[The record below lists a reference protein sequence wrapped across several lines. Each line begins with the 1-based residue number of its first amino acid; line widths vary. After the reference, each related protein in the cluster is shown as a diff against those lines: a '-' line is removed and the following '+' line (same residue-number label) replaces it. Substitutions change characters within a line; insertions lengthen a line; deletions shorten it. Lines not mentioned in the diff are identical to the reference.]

1 MESIFVNGPE
11 GKIEALFETGHA
23 SPIAI
28 LCHPH
33 PHFGGS
39 MHDRILV
46 ALSEKLLEIG
56 VNVLRFNYRGVGRS
70 EGVSEGNSKE
80 VADVKAIVDWLKLER
95 PSTPLLLCGYS
106 YGAALAYNAFEEIS
120 IEALVLIAPPGNY
133 VSPRNTVFDNCLV
146 ILARQDQFVS
156 LDEAEELFGRAR
168 AKIVVIDDDHFFVD
182 NLNLLVS
189 LIVDFLKEKVFG
201 I

>member
-1 MESIFVNGPE
+1 
-11 GKIEALFETGHA
+11 
-23 SPIAI
+23 
-28 LCHPH
+28 
-33 PHFGGS
+33 
-39 MHDRILV
+39 
-46 ALSEKLLEIG
+46 
-56 VNVLRFNYRGVGRS
+56 
-70 EGVSEGNSKE
+70 
-80 VADVKAIVDWLKLER
+80 
-95 PSTPLLLCGYS
+95 LCGYS